1 MFYKKKRKTNRM
13 NLTKETTI
21 DDSIKRFENIQE
33 EGLKLYIKKNHDY
46 GDAFDKSLDEDG
58 LVVAKIRLKDKI
70 RRFETLL
77 KSSALVHESIEDT
90 LLDMAN
96 YAIMTI
102 SWIQKHKE

>member
-1 MFYKKKRKTNRM
+1 MTTTKATNT
-13 NLTKETTI
+13 NKAIE
-21 DDSIKRFENIQE
+21 RFKSIQE
-33 EGLKLYIKKNHDY
+33 EGLKLYTKKNHDY

-77 KSSALVHESIEDT
+77 KSDALVHESIEDT

-102 SWIQKHKE
+102 SWLRKNKK

>member
-1 MFYKKKRKTNRM
+1 MKAKKQ
-13 NLTKETTI
+13 NLMITKKDTTI
-21 DDSIKRFENIQE
+21 DESVERFRSIQE
-33 EGLKLYIKKNHDY
+33 KGLELYIKKNHDY
-46 GDAFDKSLDEDG
+46 GNAFDKSLDEDG

-77 KSSALVHESIEDT
+77 KSDALVHESIEDT

-102 SWIQKHKE
+102 SWLQKDKE

>member
-1 MFYKKKRKTNRM
+1 MTTKKATNT
-13 NLTKETTI
+13 NKAIE
-21 DDSIKRFENIQE
+21 RFKSIQE
-33 EGLKLYIKKNHDY
+33 EGLKLYTKKNHDY

-77 KSSALVHESIEDT
+77 KSDAQVHESIEDT

-102 SWIQKHKE
+102 SWLRKNKK

>member
-1 MFYKKKRKTNRM
+1 MTQQNTNEQVQRF
-13 NLTKETTI
+13 K
-21 DDSIKRFENIQE
+21 SIQD
-33 EGLKLYIKKNHDY
+33 EGLKLYTKKNHDY

-77 KSSALVHESIEDT
+77 KEDALVHESIEDT
-90 LLDMAN
+90 LLDLAN

-102 SWIQKHKE
+102 SWLQKQKH

>member
-1 MFYKKKRKTNRM
+1 MITKRMESTN
-13 NLTKETTI
+13 EQI
-21 DDSIKRFENIQE
+21 QRFKSIQE
-33 EGLKLYIKKNHDY
+33 EGLKLYTKKNHDY
-46 GDAFDKSLDEDG
+46 GDAFDKSLDDDG

-77 KSSALVHESIEDT
+77 KSDALVHESIEDT

-102 SWIQKHKE
+102 SWLQKQKSK

>member
-1 MFYKKKRKTNRM
+1 MTMTQRNTN
-13 NLTKETTI
+13 EQVQ
-21 DDSIKRFENIQE
+21 RFKSIQE
-33 EGLKLYIKKNHDY
+33 EGLKLYTKKNHDY

-77 KSSALVHESIEDT
+77 KEDALVHESIEDT
-90 LLDMAN
+90 LLDLAN

-102 SWIQKHKE
+102 SWLQKQEH

>member
-1 MFYKKKRKTNRM
+1 MTTTQQNTN
-13 NLTKETTI
+13 EQVQ
-21 DDSIKRFENIQE
+21 RFKSIQE
-33 EGLKLYIKKNHDY
+33 EGLKLYTKKNHDY

-77 KSSALVHESIEDT
+77 KADALVHESIEDT
-90 LLDMAN
+90 LLDLAN

-102 SWIQKHKE
+102 SWLQKQKH

>member
-1 MFYKKKRKTNRM
+1 MTTKKATNT
-13 NLTKETTI
+13 NKAIE
-21 DDSIKRFENIQE
+21 RFKSIQE
-33 EGLKLYIKKNHDY
+33 EGLKLYTKKNHDY

-77 KSSALVHESIEDT
+77 KSDALVHESIEDT

-102 SWIQKHKE
+102 SWLRKNKK

>member
-1 MFYKKKRKTNRM
+1 MTEQHIR
-13 NLTKETTI
+13 E
-21 DDSIKRFENIQE
+21 SVQRFKSIQE
-33 EGLKLYIKKNHDY
+33 EGLKLYTKKNHDY

-77 KSSALVHESIEDT
+77 KSDALVHESIEDT
-90 LLDMAN
+90 LLDLAN

-102 SWIQKHKE
+102 SWLQKQKQ

>member
-1 MFYKKKRKTNRM
+1 MTMTQQNTN
-13 NLTKETTI
+13 EQVQ
-21 DDSIKRFENIQE
+21 RFKSIQE
-33 EGLKLYIKKNHDY
+33 EGLKLYTKKNHDY

-77 KSSALVHESIEDT
+77 KADALVHESIEDT
-90 LLDMAN
+90 LLDLAN

-102 SWIQKHKE
+102 SWLQKQKH

>member
-1 MFYKKKRKTNRM
+1 MTMTQQN
-13 NLTKETTI
+13 TSEQVQ
-21 DDSIKRFENIQE
+21 RFKSIQE
-33 EGLKLYIKKNHDY
+33 EGLKLYTKKNHDY

-77 KSSALVHESIEDT
+77 KSDALVHESIEDT
-90 LLDMAN
+90 LLDLAN

-102 SWIQKHKE
+102 SWLQKQKH

>member
-1 MFYKKKRKTNRM
+1 MKLSHMTTKKATNT
-13 NLTKETTI
+13 NKAIE
-21 DDSIKRFENIQE
+21 RFKSIQE
-33 EGLKLYIKKNHDY
+33 EGLKLYTKKNHDY

-77 KSSALVHESIEDT
+77 KSDAQVHESIEDT

-102 SWIQKHKE
+102 SWLRKNKK

>member
-1 MFYKKKRKTNRM
+1 MESTN
-13 NLTKETTI
+13 EQI
-21 DDSIKRFENIQE
+21 QRFKSIQE
-33 EGLKLYIKKNHDY
+33 EGLKLYTKKNHDY
-46 GDAFDKSLDEDG
+46 GDAFDKSLDDDG

-77 KSSALVHESIEDT
+77 KSDALVHESIEDT

-102 SWIQKHKE
+102 SWLQKQKSK